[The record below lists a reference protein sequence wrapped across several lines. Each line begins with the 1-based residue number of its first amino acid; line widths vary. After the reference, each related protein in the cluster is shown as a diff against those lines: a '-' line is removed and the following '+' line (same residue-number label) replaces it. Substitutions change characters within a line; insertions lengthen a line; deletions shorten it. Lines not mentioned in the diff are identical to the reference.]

1 MLFKLCEPWFLDS
14 EGKKIRTIEQFV
26 YGNSTNFTY
35 LMLGLSLSNV
45 LIMMIPPVKN
55 WISRVEER
63 SICNNR
69 ARTQNTTTAT
79 DGGNGTKD
87 EELAK
92 SVGDE
97 DDGDNEPDM

>member
-55 WISRVEER
+55 WISRVEDR

-69 ARTQNTTTAT
+69 ARTQNTTTGVGDKA
-79 DGGNGTKD
+79 KD